1 VLLENNNQTIEL
13 KKGMKNTNPDNQ
25 IQPYVGSYKTVR
37 NYLIQ
42 VYELN
47 KKMTVL
53 KAKLN
58 WNKVQ
63 SHEIYERI

>member
-1 VLLENNNQTIEL
+1 MYLDKTVLLENNNQTTEL
-13 KKGMKNTNPDNQ
+13 KKGMKNTSLDNQ
-25 IQPYVGSYKTVR
+25 IGPCAGSYKTVR

-53 KAKLN
+53 K
-58 WNKVQ
+58 
-63 SHEIYERI
+63 S

>member
-1 VLLENNNQTIEL
+1 MYLNKTVLLENNNQTTEL

-25 IQPYVGSYKTVR
+25 IQPCAGSYKTVR

-53 KAKLN
+53 K
-58 WNKVQ
+58 
-63 SHEIYERI
+63 S